1 MNKRIVIVLC
11 CILTCLLFSCNFVT
25 KCGIEPPAAYNG
37 DNMDLYTV
45 AAFSILGADSPSTKI
60 RIIEKDQ
67 YNRVLFEVRFWE
79 EGIHSFYFQKPLE
92 HAQLYAYA
100 VSQKSDVDHVYY
112 YEDECWTVFEKAED
126 FTEAEVIALKERNDW
141 DKPIEESRLSSR
153 SIIRRGQAKIDS
165 DWLYEN
171 GAAVLNTKNSITSGI
186 ILNEGDYL
194 HSSWLDLDVNGK
206 SLFIIWIVHKDV
218 IADNQPNEHRCTAFF
233 VMINKDGSYD
243 ITTYKAEINHL
254 RQYWIELKDFK
265 AINHWRGVESQG
277 DGSLDNPYTVKCD
290 NY

>member
-1 MNKRIVIVLC
+1 M
-11 CILTCLLFSCNFVT
+11 
-25 KCGIEPPAAYNG
+25 
-37 DNMDLYTV
+37 
-45 AAFSILGADSPSTKI
+45 
-60 RIIEKDQ
+60 
-67 YNRVLFEVRFWE
+67 
-79 EGIHSFYFQKPLE
+79 
-92 HAQLYAYA
+92 
-100 VSQKSDVDHVYY
+100 
-112 YEDECWTVFEKAED
+112 
-126 FTEAEVIALKERNDW
+126 
-141 DKPIEESRLSSR
+141 
-153 SIIRRGQAKIDS
+153 
-165 DWLYEN
+165 
-171 GAAVLNTKNSITSGI
+171 
-186 ILNEGDYL
+186 